1 MKSDP
6 ELILLL
12 EQASE
17 MLEKYAELC
26 EERGKSRRAEEAL
39 SWIESAD
46 DWRKQH
52 EAN

>member
-1 MKSDP
+1 MNP

-39 SWIESAD
+39 LWVENAD
-46 DWRKQH
+46 EWRKQH

>member
-1 MKSDP
+1 MNP

-26 EERGKSRRAEEAL
+26 EERGKSRRAEAAL
-39 SWIESAD
+39 SWIENAD
-46 DWRKQH
+46 EWRKQH

>member
-17 MLEKYAELC
+17 LLEDYAEIC
-26 EERGKSRRAEEAL
+26 EERGKRRRAEAAL
-39 SWIESAD
+39 SWVENAD
-46 DWRKQH
+46 EWRKQQ